1 MFGSIVVHSFPTC
14 RVIVPSASHEFH
26 PSTGTT
32 HGRPRGR
39 RMLDAPDPEI
49 VEFRVS
55 SFSSL
60 SLESGYEDRV
70 QIHI

>member
-55 SFSSL
+55 SFS
-60 SLESGYEDRV
+60 LELLWSYLTT
-70 QIHI
+70 